1 MKQWSLASGV
11 HFNNKVLMGYS
22 LLGYEH
28 EEDKDWIYLL
38 RMEPFY
44 SIVRR
49 KEKVRK
55 EIYK

>member
-1 MKQWSLASGV
+1 
-11 HFNNKVLMGYS
+11 MGYS

-49 KEKVRK
+49 KESQKRDLQVKIKHNRSENYMK
-55 EIYK
+55 